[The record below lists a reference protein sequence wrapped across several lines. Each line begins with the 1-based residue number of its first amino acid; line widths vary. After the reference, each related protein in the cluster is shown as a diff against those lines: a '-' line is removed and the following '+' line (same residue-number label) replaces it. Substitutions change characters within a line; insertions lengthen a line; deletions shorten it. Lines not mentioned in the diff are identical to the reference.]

1 MGPILADLVTI
12 YIVVLFVRA
21 VLSWFPLRPGTFLSS
36 LNRIAIDLTEPVLRP
51 FRRIIP
57 PAGIFDLSFLV
68 VLILLYV
75 LRAALASA

>member
-1 MGPILADLVTI
+1 MGTILADLVTV

-21 VLSWFPLRPGTFLSS
+21 VLSWFPLRPGTFLAS
-36 LNRIAIDLTEPVLRP
+36 LNRLVIDLTEPVLRP

>member
-1 MGPILADLVTI
+1 VGPILADLVTV

-36 LNRIAIDLTEPVLRP
+36 LNRLVIDLTEPVLRP

-57 PAGIFDLSFLV
+57 PAGVFDLSFLV